1 MVKAA
6 TQATIP
12 VQSKTSE
19 RIRMAQ
25 MDLFLSQLMQLPI
38 FSTFLIR
45 KATIKHEKRYEK
57 HSKSKNLNQLVKIT
71 PCVFSSVNQIVWYL
85 LDFSQF
91 SDKFCRFISPD
102 FFLSV
107 FFFSG
112 KKL

>member
-57 HSKSKNLNQLVKIT
+57 PARFNEVSDHNLDDEFEALNRVDSCGSLVPI
-71 PCVFSSVNQIVWYL
+71 
-85 LDFSQF
+85 F
-91 SDKFCRFISPD
+91 SDR
-102 FFLSV
+102 
-107 FFFSG
+107 
-112 KKL
+112 